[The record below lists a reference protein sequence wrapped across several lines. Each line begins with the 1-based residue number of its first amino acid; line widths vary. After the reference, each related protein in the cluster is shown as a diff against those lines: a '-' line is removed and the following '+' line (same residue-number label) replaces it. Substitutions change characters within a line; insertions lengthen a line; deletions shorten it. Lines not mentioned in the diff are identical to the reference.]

1 MPFDKNTN
9 ITISTI
15 KEKLRVNES
24 FDVVYRVMDF
34 NGKNAGIFFIDGL
47 LKDTVVEKILEFFY
61 SVKDEEAFKDAHAF
75 SKRGVP
81 YVEVDLSDDIEK
93 IVTSVLSGMIALVI
107 DGFDKAIL
115 IDTRT
120 YPQRETSEPEKDRV
134 LRGSKDGFVETL
146 ISNTALIRR
155 RIRTPLFTVKAF
167 NVGSL
172 SKTDVALCYIDN
184 KVDKKLL
191 DKMMDK
197 ISNLDVESLTMNQQS
212 LVEALYPFKWFNPFP
227 KVKFTERPDT
237 ATASIYDGNIVILVD
252 NSPFA
257 TIIPTSIF
265 DILEEA
271 DDYYFPPITGTYLRL
286 SRYLIS
292 LTTLFITPLWLL
304 ALKYP
309 SHIPDMFSF
318 LIPSDNINIPI
329 FWQLIM
335 LELIIDGLKLASL
348 HTPNSIST
356 TLSIIGGIVLSDFA
370 VKSGWFNAEA
380 MLYMAF
386 VAVSNYT
393 QQSFELG
400 YALKFLRILLLILT
414 QIFNIWG
421 FAVGV
426 ILTFI
431 MVTFNKTVSGKSYL
445 YPLIPFNGSALLKRI
460 IRRASP
466 KNL

>member
-34 NGKNAGIFFIDGL
+34 NEKNAGIFFIDGL

-61 SVKDEEAFKDAHAF
+61 SVKDEDAFKDAHAF

-93 IVTSVLSGMIALVI
+93 IVTSVLSGMMALVI

-197 ISNLDVESLTMNQQS
+197 IRNLDVESLTMNQQS
-212 LVEALYPFKWFNPFP
+212 LVETLYPFKWFNPFP

-237 ATASIYDGNIVILVD
+237 AAASIYDGNIVILVD

-309 SHIPDMFSF
+309 SHIPNMFSF

-460 IRRASP
+460 IRRPSP
-466 KNL
+466 KNS